1 MITVAESGGFCFGVK
16 RATDCV
22 EKLLSEHSNT
32 RIYTLGKLIHNS
44 VYIKELEERGV
55 FSVSEEEI
63 EEIAE
68 KSSEESPVV
77 LVIRAHGITA
87 ECEKNLSRLS
97 QKHKFFT
104 YTDMTCPFVKRIHKI
119 AVENTDDETVFLLL
133 GDEKHP
139 EVLGIMSYAKGV
151 KKALIDSNSM
161 EKYLLD
167 TGFPAD
173 ARIVLASQTTQST
186 DEWKKCQKNIKK
198 LYTNT
203 KIFDTIC
210 NVTEKRQ
217 KEAVELSSSSDV
229 MIVIG
234 GKDSSNTAKLFDIC
248 KKNCPATYRVESISD
263 LDGIIVDSSLKIGIT
278 AGASTP
284 ANIITEVQR
293 RMNTENFDFA
303 AMLEESLKT
312 IHTGDIVTGIITDVT
327 PSKVYLDLGT
337 KVTGEISRDQITD
350 DVNADLKAMFKPG
363 DEVEAFVIRVNDAE
377 GVATLSKKRVDNDKA
392 WLEIVALKESGNA
405 VDGKIVSA
413 VKGGLLV
420 DINGFKAFMPASQV
434 SLNRIEDLNTVV
446 GETKKVVVIDVDKAK
461 KRAVCSAKTLE
472 KEAKKILEDKV
483 WETLEVGQ
491 HYKGVVK
498 NFIPHGAFVD
508 IGGVDGFIPN
518 IELSYKRIKHP
529 SQIVKLGQEVE
540 VYIKEL
546 DRENRKIT
554 LGYKTEEMDPFFIFK
569 NTYKVGDDVDAKIV
583 SIMPFGA
590 FAEVIDGA
598 DGLIHISKICRE
610 KINKPEDVLS
620 IGQIVRARITDIDVD
635 NRKFNLSMRVYA
647 DEEYNAQK
655 AEERAKAKA
664 EREAQ
669 RKAEAEEKAK
679 IEAEMA
685 PYIVRTIE

>member
-1 MITVAESGGFCFGVK
+1 MITTAQSAGFCFGVK

-22 EKLLSEHSNT
+22 ERLLSDKT
-32 RIYTLGKLIHNS
+32 PPRIYTLGKLIHNKI
-44 VYIKELEERGV
+44 YIDELESRGV
-55 FSVSEEEI
+55 FSVSEDELPA
-63 EEIAE
+63 IASE
-68 KSSEESPVV
+68 SSETSPTV

-87 ECEKNLSRLS
+87 TCEEKLS
-97 QKHKFFT
+97 QLSAKHKYFT
-104 YTDMTCPFVKRIHKI
+104 YIDMTCPFVKRIHKT
-119 AVENTDDETVFLLL
+119 ALENTGERTVFLLL

-139 EVLGIMSYAKGV
+139 EVLGIMSYAKGI
-151 KKALIDSNSM
+151 KKAFTDWNSM
-161 EKYLLD
+161 EKYLSEATYTPD
-167 TGFPAD
+167 MQ
-173 ARIVLASQTTQST
+173 IVLAAQTTQST
-186 DEWKKCQKNIKK
+186 EEWKKCQKNIKK
-198 LYTNT
+198 LYTNA

-217 KEAVELSSSSDV
+217 REAAELASVSDI

-234 GKDSSNTAKLFDIC
+234 GKDSSNTSKLFDVC
-248 KKNCPATYRVESISD
+248 RKSCPITYRVESISD
-263 LDGIIVDSSLKIGIT
+263 LDEVTLNPSLKIGIT

-284 ANIITEVQR
+284 AKIITEVQR

-327 PSKVYLDLGT
+327 PNKVYVDLGT

-350 DVNADLKAMFKPG
+350 DANANLKEMFAPG

-392 WLEIVALKESGNA
+392 WLEIVALRESGDV
-405 VDGKIVSA
+405 VDGKIVAA
-413 VKGGLLV
+413 VKGGVLV
-420 DINGFKAFMPASQV
+420 DINGFKVFMPASQI
-434 SLNRIEDLNTVV
+434 SISRIEDLNSVV
-446 GETKKVVVIDVDKAK
+446 GETKRVLVIDVDKAK
-461 KRAVCSAKTLE
+461 KRAVCSSKIIEIET
-472 KEAKKILEDKV
+472 KKILEEKIWD
-483 WETLEVGQ
+483 TLQVGQ

-540 VYIKEL
+540 VYIKDL
-546 DRENRKIT
+546 DRQSRKIT
-554 LGYKTEEMDPFFIFK
+554 LGYKTEEMDPFFIFR

-598 DGLIHISKICRE
+598 DGLIHISKISRE
-610 KINKPEDVLS
+610 KVNKPEDVLKV
-620 IGQIVRARITDIDVD
+620 GQMVRARITDIDVD

-655 AEERAKAKA
+655 AEERAQAKA

-685 PYIVRTIE
+685 PYIVKIIE